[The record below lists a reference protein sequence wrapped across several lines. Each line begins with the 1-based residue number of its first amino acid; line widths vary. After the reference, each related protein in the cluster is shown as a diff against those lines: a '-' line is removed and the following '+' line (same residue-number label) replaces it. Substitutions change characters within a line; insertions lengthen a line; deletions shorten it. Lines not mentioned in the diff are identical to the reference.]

1 MTTRR
6 SHQGGGD
13 AAGGAETE
21 AGGPGAGASD
31 ARKPGGPGPR
41 GSAWRVL
48 GRMLWFFRY
57 HPGLF
62 ALVAMVSIASAAFEL
77 VPPWMIRLVLDR
89 AAAGGTTG
97 FIVAA
102 GAVLMG
108 FSLIHGATDFARLY
122 LSAHLGQ
129 RTVFRIRT
137 LLFAHLSRLSFS
149 FYDSARTGD
158 LVSRVTADVDTVS
171 EFFGRSAVIIA
182 TNVLFLAGVLAV
194 VASWSPQ
201 LALVYVALLP
211 FIVIAIL
218 AYGKRVRPAMGA
230 VRRNLAGL
238 TAHLDSTL
246 AGIRVVKS
254 LGREEHEMRRFAEES
269 GRYREATIGA
279 TRITAFWMPVV
290 NVIIAVGTAA
300 VLWGGG
306 YGVMQGSISVGMLV
320 GFTVYVGLLMRPIR
334 QTGMMVGMTMRSLA
348 AAERVFEV
356 LDTEPEV
363 TDRPGAKPL
372 VSPRGAVSLDEVTF
386 SYDGE
391 NSVLRDVSFNAEPGE
406 FVALVGPS
414 GAGKSTLVH
423 LLARFYEADAGTV
436 RVDGHDVRDVTLES
450 LRDAVGIAF
459 QDVFLFDATIR
470 DNIGYGNPNASPRKI
485 EEAARTVQLHDFIA
499 SLPEGYDTPVG
510 ERGVR
515 LSGGQRQR
523 LALARV
529 LLRDPPVLILDE
541 PTSSLDAETERKM
554 SDALDA
560 VARGRTTIVI
570 AHRLWT
576 VHHADRILVLRDGRL
591 VEQGARRVEASA
603 HEELMARD
611 GLYRSLYALQFRD
624 EGSSHDEREA

>member
-1 MTTRR
+1 MTTGQSYRGER
-6 SHQGGGD
+6 S
-13 AAGGAETE
+13 
-21 AGGPGAGASD
+21 
-31 ARKPGGPGPR
+31 ARGPGGPGPH

-57 HPGLF
+57 HPALL
-62 ALVAMVSIASAAFEL
+62 ALVAMVSVASAGLEL

-108 FSLIHGATDFARLY
+108 FSLVHGATDFARLY

-137 LLFAHLSRLSFS
+137 ELFAHLSRLSFS

-194 VASWSPQ
+194 VASWSPR

-211 FIVIAIL
+211 FIGIAIL
-218 AYGKRVRPAMGA
+218 AYAKRVRPAMGA

-306 YGVMQGSISVGMLV
+306 YGVMQGSISAGMLV

-334 QTGMMVGMTMRSLA
+334 QTGMMVGMTMRALA
-348 AAERVFEV
+348 AAEPGVAGMRVSQSLKREAADVEQFEGLSLQNLQANLRTSFFFAMLFPLMSVTNMLSTV
-356 LDTEPEV
+356 LV
-363 TDRPGAKPL
+363 LACG
-372 VSPRGAVSLDEVTF
+372 
-386 SYDGE
+386 
-391 NSVLRDVSFNAEPGE
+391 SVL
-406 FVALVGPS
+406 L
-414 GAGKSTLVH
+414 TQ
-423 LLARFYEADAGTV
+423 GTV
-436 RVDGHDVRDVTLES
+436 TW
-450 LRDAVGIAF
+450 AF
-459 QDVFLFDATIR
+459 STR
-470 DNIGYGNPNASPRKI
+470 SSGTSTASS
-485 EEAARTVQLHDFIA
+485 ARC
-499 SLPEGYDTPVG
+499 
-510 ERGVR
+510 
-515 LSGGQRQR
+515 
-523 LALARV
+523 AR
-529 LLRDPPVLILDE
+529 
-541 PTSSLDAETERKM
+541 
-554 SDALDA
+554 
-560 VARGRTTIVI
+560 
-570 AHRLWT
+570 
-576 VHHADRILVLRDGRL
+576 
-591 VEQGARRVEASA
+591 
-603 HEELMARD
+603 
-611 GLYRSLYALQFRD
+611 
-624 EGSSHDEREA
+624 

>member
-1 MTTRR
+1 MAAESGPADGHPRTAGRPGGR
-6 SHQGGGD
+6 GGD
-13 AAGGAETE
+13 
-21 AGGPGAGASD
+21 GP
-31 ARKPGGPGPR
+31 PR
-41 GSAWRVL
+41 GSAWRIL
-48 GRMLWFFRY
+48 ARMLRLFRY
-57 HPGLF
+57 HPGLL
-62 ALVAMVSIASAAFEL
+62 ALVAAVSVVSAAFEL
-77 VPPWMIRLVLDR
+77 VPPWMIRIVLDR
-89 AAAGGTTG
+89 AVAGGATG

-102 GAVLMG
+102 GALLMG
-108 FSLIHGATDFARLY
+108 FSLVHGATDFARLY

-137 LLFAHLSRLSFS
+137 ALFAHLSRLSFS
-149 FYDSARTGD
+149 FYDSSRTGD
-158 LVSRVTADVDTVS
+158 IVSRVTADVDTVS

-182 TNVLFLAGVLAV
+182 TNMLFVVGVLAV
-194 VASWSPQ
+194 VASWSPA
-201 LALVYVALLP
+201 LALVYLALLP

-230 VRRNLAGL
+230 VRRNLAGI

-254 LGREEHEMRRFAEES
+254 LGREEHEMRSFADES
-269 GRYREATIGA
+269 RRYREATIGA

-290 NVIIAVGTAA
+290 NVIIAAGTAA

-306 YGVMQGSISVGMLV
+306 YGVMQGTISPGMLV

-334 QTGMMVGMTMRSLA
+334 QTGMMVGLTMPALA

-356 LDTEPEV
+356 LDIEPEV
-363 TDRPGAKPL
+363 TDRPGARPL
-372 VSPRGAVSLDEVTF
+372 ASPRGAVSFDRVTF

-391 NSVLRDVSFNAEPGE
+391 HPVLRDVSFVAEPGE
-406 FVALVGPS
+406 LIAIVGPS

-436 RVDGHDVRDVTLES
+436 RIDGRDVRGITLES
-450 LRDAVGIAF
+450 LRETVGIAF
-459 QDVFLFDATIR
+459 QDVFLFDATMR
-470 DNIGYGNPNASPRKI
+470 DNIGFGNPTASAHEI
-485 EEAARTVQLHDFIA
+485 EEAARTVELHDFIA
-499 SLPEGYDTPVG
+499 SLPAGYDTQVG

-541 PTSSLDAETERKM
+541 PTSSLDAQTERKM
-554 SDALDA
+554 SEALDA
-560 VARGRTTIVI
+560 AARGRTTIVI

-576 VHHADRILVLRDGRL
+576 VHHADRILVLRDGCL
-591 VEQGARRVEASA
+591 VEEAARSAANTAHGA
-603 HEELMARD
+603 LMGRD

-624 EGSSHDEREA
+624 ESTSTQGEA

>member
-1 MTTRR
+1 MKSR
-6 SHQGGGD
+6 
-13 AAGGAETE
+13 
-21 AGGPGAGASD
+21 PASRVATSRPTD
-31 ARKPGGPGPR
+31 GRPR
-41 GSAWRVL
+41 GSAWRIL
-48 GRMLWFFRY
+48 ARMLWLFRY
-57 HPGLF
+57 HPGLL
-62 ALVAMVSIASAAFEL
+62 ALVAAVSVVSAAFEL

-89 AAAGGTTG
+89 AAAGSTTG

-102 GAVLMG
+102 GALLMG
-108 FSLIHGATDFARLY
+108 FSLVHGATDFARLY

-137 LLFAHLSRLSFS
+137 ALFAHLSRLSFS

-182 TNVLFLAGVLAV
+182 TNMLFVAGVLAV
-194 VASWSPQ
+194 VASWSLQ
-201 LALVYVALLP
+201 LALVYLALLP

-230 VRRNLAGL
+230 VRRNLAGI
-238 TAHLDSTL
+238 TARLDSTL
-246 AGIRVVKS
+246 AGILVVKS
-254 LGREEHEMRRFAEES
+254 LGREEHEMRCFAEES
-269 GRYREATIGA
+269 RRYRDATIGA

-290 NVIIAVGTAA
+290 NVIIAAGTAA

-306 YGVMQGSISVGMLV
+306 YGVMQGTISPGMLV

-334 QTGMMVGMTMRSLA
+334 QTGMMVGLTMRALA

-363 TDRPGAKPL
+363 TDRPGATPL
-372 VSPRGAVSLDEVTF
+372 ASPRGAVSFDRVSF

-391 NSVLRDVSFNAEPGE
+391 HPVLRDISFVAEPGE

-436 RVDGHDVRDVTLES
+436 RIDGRDVRGVTLES
-450 LRDAVGIAF
+450 LRETVGIAF
-459 QDVFLFDATIR
+459 QDVFLFDATMR
-470 DNIGYGNPNASPRKI
+470 DNIGFGNPSASVREI
-485 EEAARTVQLHDFIA
+485 EEAARIVQLHDFTA
-499 SLPEGYDTPVG
+499 ALPAGYDTPVG

-529 LLRDPPVLILDE
+529 LLRDPAVLILDE
-541 PTSSLDAETERKM
+541 PTSSLDAETERQM
-554 SDALDA
+554 SEALDA

-591 VEQGARRVEASA
+591 VEEAARSAANTAANIAANTAANIAANTA
-603 HEELMARD
+603 HEALMERD

-624 EGSSHDEREA
+624 ESTSNQREP